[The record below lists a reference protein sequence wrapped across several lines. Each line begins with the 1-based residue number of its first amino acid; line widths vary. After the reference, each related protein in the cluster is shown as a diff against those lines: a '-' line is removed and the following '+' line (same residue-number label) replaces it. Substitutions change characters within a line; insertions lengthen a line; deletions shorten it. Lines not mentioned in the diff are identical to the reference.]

1 MAQEVDMN
9 QLILVGRIVQDPELK
24 VLDNG
29 TKLSTITLAVKRSFR
44 SGTSNQYETDFFKC
58 TLWRGIAEA
67 TVNYC
72 KKGHTVGVKARIQQT
87 NYIEDDQVV
96 FSYPEIIVEK
106 ITFINKPKN
115 ETENKTE

>member
-1 MAQEVDMN
+1 MN
-9 QLILVGRIVQDPELK
+9 QLILVGRIVKDPELK
-24 VLDNG
+24 TLDNG
-29 TKLSTITLAVKRSFR
+29 TKLAKITLAVKRGFR
-44 SGTSNQYETDFFKC
+44 SGENNQYETDFFHC

-87 NYIEDDQVV
+87 HYQQDEKNI

-106 ITFINKPKN
+106 ITFINKPKSD
-115 ETENKTE
+115 E